1 MKYLKIYE
9 SFVATSEYGYYIK
22 RSGYIIKHNS
32 EISVVLGPYTDHST
46 KYHIYT
52 LFNVDL
58 MKYWQLNADVTEDFT
73 YQTPEEYYQQEPEKM
88 VEISNIILN
97 GDLSESGNNYQ
108 NRNLQ
113 MLIINNWFKKL
124 PELKENY
131 KLIIQANK
139 YNL

>member
-1 MKYLKIYE
+1 
-9 SFVATSEYGYYIK
+9 
-22 RSGYIIKHNS
+22 
-32 EISVVLGPYTDHST
+32 
-46 KYHIYT
+46 
-52 LFNVDL
+52 
-58 MKYWQLNADVTEDFT
+58 
-73 YQTPEEYYQQEPEKM
+73 M

-131 KLIIQANK
+131 KLKIQANK